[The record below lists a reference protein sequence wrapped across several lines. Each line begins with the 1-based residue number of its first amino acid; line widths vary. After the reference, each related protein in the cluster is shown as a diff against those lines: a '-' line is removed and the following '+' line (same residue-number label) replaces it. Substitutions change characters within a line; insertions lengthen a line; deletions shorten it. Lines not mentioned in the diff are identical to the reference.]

1 MKIIVA
7 EDNKVSAK
15 LLEKILSKSGYEVI
29 SAENGRDA
37 WEKIQKT
44 GARILLTDW
53 MMPELNGIELCT
65 KIRNADLPAYIY
77 IIILTARTDKKDAL
91 EGLKAGADDYIVKP
105 FDPEELNVRIRTGER
120 ILSLEDKFEKTQKQL
135 LISEKMASI
144 GQLAAGVAHEIN
156 NPVGFI
162 SSNLKTLSDY
172 FTDLVGLISMY
183 REIVSQPIQSP
194 EISEKAKKIADYEK
208 KIDLEYILKDIEDLI
223 GDCSEGTERI
233 KKIVIDMKDFAHPG
247 ENKPAMSDI
256 NRCIESTLHM
266 VWNELKYKATVH
278 SDLGEIPDIECVS
291 QQINQVVMNLLV
303 NAAHAI
309 ASKGDI
315 FIKTEAKENGVEIR
329 IRDTGTGIAPEKID
343 KIFDPFFTTKEPGK
357 GTGLGLHVAYNIIMK
372 HNGSIKVKSVIGE
385 GTEFIIWLPERILNE
400 KDI

>member
-29 SAENGRDA
+29 PAENGRDA

-44 GARILLTDW
+44 GARVLLTDW

-91 EGLKAGADDYIVKP
+91 EGLKAGADDYIIKP

-183 REIVSQPIQSP
+183 REIVSQPIQSH
-194 EISEKAKKIADYEK
+194 EINEKAKKIADYEK

-247 ENKPAMSDI
+247 ENKPSMSDI

-266 VWNELKYKATVH
+266 VWNELKYKTTVH

-291 QQINQVVMNLLV
+291 QQINQVVMNLLI

-309 ASKGDI
+309 PSKGDI

-329 IRDTGTGIAPEKID
+329 IRDTGTGIPPEKID

-372 HNGSIKVKSVIGE
+372 HNGSIKVKSVTGE
-385 GTEFIIWLPERILNE
+385 GTEFIIWLPE
-400 KDI
+400 KMQQ